1 MPRAV
6 QQRSIETRSRLL
18 ATAQQLVAEQGYAGL
33 RIEEVVARAG
43 VAKGTFFAHFSDKDS
58 LMELLIAEQLEAQ
71 LARLAAQAAPG
82 DAEQLVRRL
91 APLLDLMAAERC
103 VFDLILRRSG
113 AAAREEIGPIASWL
127 MHFVELLANWLAT
140 GDGFRRDVDPGLLAE
155 GVQAFVMQVLAL
167 HFCALHQQVGLRKR
181 LGAYLRPW
189 LNAAS

>member
-18 ATAQQLVAEQGYAGL
+18 ASAQQLVAEQGYAGL
-33 RIEEVVARAG
+33 RIEEVVMRSG

-71 LARLAAQAAPG
+71 LARLAAQPAPR

-91 APLLDLMAAERC
+91 TPLLELMGAERC

-113 AAAREEIGPIASWL
+113 AAAREEIGPVANWL
-127 MHFVELLANWLAT
+127 MHFVELVAGWLAQ
-140 GDGFRRDVDPGLLAE
+140 GEGFRRDVEPGLLAE
-155 GVQAFVMQVLAL
+155 GVQAFVMQVLGL
-167 HFCALHQQVGLRKR
+167 HFCALHNRVGLRKR
-181 LGAYLRPW
+181 LDSYLRPW
-189 LNAAS
+189 LSAAS